1 MRRTTP
7 GVSGAA
13 DLLDALTARAG
24 SHDPARVARI
34 LEPLVTEE
42 RRARLRQ
49 VIARRLASVM
59 VVFDGPYDPH
69 NGAAVVRSCEAFG
82 VQAFHVVERA
92 GTPFAVARSV
102 ARSAEKWVDVVCHSR
117 AASVIAHAGERGM
130 TLVATHPEGEMAP
143 EELADV
149 PRLALVL
156 GNEREGI
163 GPDLERA
170 CGRRVRVP
178 MRGFVESLNVS
189 VTAAILLHA
198 ATRGR
203 AGDLDEETRRKL
215 YARGLYLSVP
225 HAEDVLVATGC
236 GSP

>member
-7 GVSGAA
+7 GVLGAV
-13 DLLDALTARAG
+13 DLVDARLARAAL
-24 SHDPARVARI
+24 HDPARITRV

-42 RRARLRQ
+42 RRARLRE
-49 VIARRLASVM
+49 VIERRLACVT

-82 VQAFHVVERA
+82 IQAFHVVERE
-92 GTPFAVARSV
+92 GTPFAVAHSV
-102 ARSAEKWVDVVCHSR
+102 ARGAEKWVDVTCHVGPV
-117 AASVIAHAGERGM
+117 SVIAWAEHAGM
-130 TLVATHPEGEMAP
+130 TLVATHPDGEMAP
-143 EELADV
+143 EELAEL

-163 GPDLERA
+163 GPDLQRA
-170 CGRRVRVP
+170 CARRVRVP
-178 MRGFVESLNVS
+178 MRGFAESLNVS

-203 AGDLDEETRRKL
+203 TGDLDDETRRKL
-215 YARGLYLSVP
+215 YARALYLSVP
-225 HAEDVLVATGC
+225 RAEDVLVATAC
-236 GSP
+236 STP